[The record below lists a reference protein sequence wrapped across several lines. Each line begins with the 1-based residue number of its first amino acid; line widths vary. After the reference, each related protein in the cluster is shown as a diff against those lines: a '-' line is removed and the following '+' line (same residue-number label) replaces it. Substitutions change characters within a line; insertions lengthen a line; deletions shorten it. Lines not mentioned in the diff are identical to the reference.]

1 MNSNLNSDADYLW
14 DKTGEPDPEVQQLEE
29 ILGTLR
35 YQPRPLE
42 IPAGLHVGRER
53 IFFRGHRAPLAI
65 AATVAMLLLGL
76 GLWLGLQRL
85 QRGPQRLAKSPV
97 TPQVSPVS
105 SPDQMQNPPV
115 AVASPQPEPKKI
127 VESPRHRLNP
137 SLLARNSKRDRNT
150 VIKDQQLTLKEQ
162 QEAQAAKDQLMLALR
177 VTSAKLNLAQKKA
190 QSTNAPDMIHNQHKI
205 G

>member
-14 DKTGEPDPEVQQLEE
+14 DKTGEPDPEIQQLEE

-53 IFFRGHRAPLAI
+53 SFFRGYRAPLAI
-65 AATVAMLLLGL
+65 AATAAMLLLGL

-85 QRGPQRLAKSPV
+85 QRGPQQLAKSPA

-105 SPDQMQNPPV
+105 SPDEKQNPPV
-115 AVASPQPEPKKI
+115 AVSSPQPEPKQI
-127 VESPRHRLNP
+127 VESSRHRFNP

-150 VIKDQQLTLKEQ
+150 VRDQQLTLKEQ